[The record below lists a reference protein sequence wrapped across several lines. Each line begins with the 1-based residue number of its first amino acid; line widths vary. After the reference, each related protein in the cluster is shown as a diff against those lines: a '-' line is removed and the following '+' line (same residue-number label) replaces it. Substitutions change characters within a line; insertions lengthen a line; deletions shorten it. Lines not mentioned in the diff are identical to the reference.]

1 MRWYRLR
8 RNAYPWRVRPVHPYA
23 VWVSEVML
31 QQTQAARVV
40 PAYSAFLERFP
51 TVEALAAASR
61 GEVIRAWG
69 NLGYPR
75 RAVALSEAA
84 RAMVRDHGGRIP
96 DDPAVLR
103 GLPGFGSYT
112 SAAVAALGYGRAV
125 TAIDTNVRRVTARAL
140 LGIEP
145 HHASGVDLRTTAQGW
160 LGGRRP
166 GDVLQGLMDLGRTVC
181 RPRPRCDACPLA
193 SGCTFR
199 LAGGIPERPARRQP
213 AFAGSM
219 RQVRGLV
226 LARLRLVDS
235 ATLGG
240 LASATGQRQDRV
252 TAAVR
257 GLQADGVVA
266 AGPAALAGR
275 ALGRVRLPD

>member
-1 MRWYRLR
+1 MRWYRQR
-8 RNAYPWRVRPVHPYA
+8 RTAYPWRRSVDTYG

-51 TVEALAAASR
+51 TVEALAAAPR

-84 RAMVRDHGGRIP
+84 RAMVRDHGGRVP

-103 GLPGFGSYT
+103 GLPGFGPYT
-112 SAAVAALGYGRAV
+112 SAAVAALGYGRPV
-125 TAIDTNVRRVTARAL
+125 TAIDTNVRRVTSRAL
-140 LGIEP
+140 LGVEP
-145 HHASGVDLRTTAQGW
+145 DRVPGVALRAAARGW
-160 LGGRRP
+160 LYRRGP
-166 GDVLQGLMDLGRTVC
+166 GDVLQGLMDLGRAVC
-181 RPRPRCDACPLA
+181 RPRPRCEVCPLA
-193 SGCTFR
+193 DGCRFL
-199 LAGGIPERPARRQP
+199 LAGGTPERPARRPP

-226 LARLRLVDS
+226 LARLRLVGS

-240 LASATGQRQDRV
+240 LASATGRPEDRV
-252 TAAVR
+252 AAAVR
-257 GLQADGVVA
+257 GLHADGVVV

-275 ALGRVRLPD
+275 AGGHVRLPD

>member
-1 MRWYRLR
+1 MRWYRQR
-8 RNAYPWRVRPVHPYA
+8 RTAYPWRGSADPYR

-51 TVEALAAASR
+51 SVEALAGAPR

-84 RAMVRDHGGRIP
+84 RAMVRDHGGRVP
-96 DDPAVLR
+96 DDPTVLR
-103 GLPGFGSYT
+103 GLPGIGPYT
-112 SAAVAALGYGRAV
+112 SAAVAVIGFGRPV
-125 TAIDTNVRRVTARAL
+125 TAIDTNVRRVTSRAL
-140 LGIEP
+140 LGVEP
-145 HHASGVDLRTTAQGW
+145 HRVPGVDLRAAAKGW
-160 LGGRRP
+160 LAGRRP
-166 GDVLQGLMDLGRTVC
+166 GDVLQGLMDLGRAVC
-181 RPRPRCDACPLA
+181 RPRPRCDVCPLA
-193 SGCTFR
+193 GACRFR
-199 LAGGIPERPARRQP
+199 LAGGTPERPARRRP
-213 AFAGSM
+213 GFAGSM

-226 LARLRLVDS
+226 LARLRLVGS

-240 LASATGQRQDRV
+240 LASATGGHEDSV
-252 TAAVR
+252 AAAVR
-257 GLQADGVVA
+257 GLHADRVVV

-275 ALGRVRLPD
+275 AGGRVRLPD